1 MFLPKDVVRPVE
13 TSWNRD
19 RIGAAA
25 GVAALHALLFYV
37 LLAGLASRIPDR
49 IADDFKVFD
58 VAQEP
63 VPPPIVEPPAP
74 ETQAK
79 EPEGAASPPN
89 IKSKPTPVVAPPP
102 EVRLKVPPEV
112 VTAPKALPV
121 PPGNDP
127 TAGSSSVAGPGTGT
141 GGTGTGTGSGGSGTG
156 TGGGGDG
163 GGGKAQRVRGTL
175 SYDVLPREARL
186 RRARGSVA
194 VRYTVTRSGSV
205 VGCSVLK
212 SSGDPDLDR
221 ATCPQIERRFRYR
234 PATDASGRPVSTTV
248 STVFTWI
255 PTG

>member
-1 MFLPKDVVRPVE
+1 MRPVS
-13 TSWNRD
+13 TSWNHD
-19 RIGAAA
+19 RTKAVIGVTAF
-25 GVAALHALLFYV
+25 HALLGYV
-37 LLAGLASRIPDR
+37 LVVGLGFQLPEQVTDN
-49 IADDFKVFD
+49 FKVFD
-58 VAQEP
+58 VPQEP
-63 VPPPIVEPPAP
+63 LPPPIVEPPPP
-74 ETQAK
+74 ETKAK

-89 IKSKPTPVVAPPP
+89 IKSQPTPVVAPPP
-102 EVRLKVPPEV
+102 KVKLKVPPEI

-127 TAGSSSVAGPGTGT
+127 TAGSSNVAGPGTGS

-163 GGGKAQRVRGTL
+163 GGGKAQRIRGSL
-175 SYDVLPREARL
+175 SYGGLPQQARL

-205 VGCSVLK
+205 VGCSVVR

-234 PATDASGRPVSTTV
+234 PARDAAGRPMSTTV